1 MSKYFCTMPEI
12 LTCPNLDRSLLFA
25 GITVISKL
33 GVRQRRVKC
42 FSNARHFSIFQRTCA
57 ACCRAE
63 GASHVRK
70 DIIDMVGEKG
80 RCAHL
85 VHRLL
90 VELVTLQ
97 SAEGSLW
104 AR

>member
-42 FSNARHFSIFQRTCA
+42 FSNARHFSLLQRTCA
-57 ACCRAE
+57 ACCRTE
-63 GASHVRK
+63 GASHVR
-70 DIIDMVGEKG
+70 G
-80 RCAHL
+80 RADKL
-85 VHRLL
+85 PFVMAGDTP
-90 VELVTLQ
+90 ED
-97 SAEGSLW
+97 SG
-104 AR
+104 ARTI